1 MKRDELNKR
10 IDALLLKVPKS
21 WEEMR
26 KEIGVS
32 STCFRG
38 FRRGQRDTNT
48 KNLAKIEKYIIE
60 QEALSNTHVE

>member
-21 WEEMR
+21 LR

-38 FRRGQRDTNT
+38 LGPNRRGQRDTNT